1 MSFNIDMKS
10 VVHIFKKWI
19 RKQKPDPVLAA
30 AWGLAAISAI
40 FVHPAK
46 EYLSYIDWRSLGILW
61 GLMVVIQGFREN
73 TVFEKIGET
82 VLHRV
87 KYGWQLAAVLI
98 LMCFLGSMVITNDV
112 ALITFVPF
120 AIMIMKNCKRE
131 DLMIPVVVL
140 QTIAA
145 NLGSMLTPIGN
156 PQNLY
161 LYGVTGMSVGSF
173 VLTMLPLALL
183 TILLLGFGIALLPEK
198 RRQIELDDNYGIVKG
213 FGSKTQIIL
222 YGILFMLAIFSV
234 LRVIPYYV
242 VVILIFITVLIM
254 SCRVLLHVDYT
265 LLLTFIGFFIF
276 TGNIGRIP
284 QINETLAHLVKG
296 REFLLG
302 VLTSQVIS
310 NVPATLLLTGFAED
324 YKELLQ
330 GVNVGGLGTLIASMA
345 SLISYKSYT
354 NVYPKH
360 KGKYIVKFTVYNLV
374 FLLCLCAFH
383 IILRKMIG

>member
-10 VVHIFKKWI
+10 VVDIFKKWI

-40 FVHPAK
+40 FVHPDK
-46 EYLSYIDWRSLGILW
+46 EYLAYIDWRSLGILW

-213 FGSKTQIIL
+213 FGSKIQIIL

-302 VLTSQVIS
+302 VLSSQVIS

-345 SLISYKSYT
+345 SLISYKSFT
-354 NVYPKH
+354 NVYPKQ
-360 KGKYIVKFTVYNLV
+360 KGKYILKFTVYNLV

-383 IILRKMIG
+383 MILRKMIG